1 MMSPHRLASVLAVVL
16 GLVVVAVAATAS
28 GGSVSRAA
36 RTTPVEREISVLYVV
51 SAGGG
56 TLAPETGG
64 GYRLRLR
71 GVARQALMF
80 ADRPSRFTSAM
91 PVEGLAASWRALGF
105 AKVPP
110 NAALTLL
117 DGRPGRDTILLEL
130 TQPRW
135 EPSAGALSFLARPLD
150 RPSRNL
156 SHLGRRVTG
165 TLPRA
170 FRTATLFLDDAT
182 GTTVN
187 GCYIG
192 PWTTCDK
199 ASLQNVDLS
208 GSTLTDASFAGAN
221 LSNADLSSATLTGAS
236 FAGATLTG
244 ARLDHVSAHSAI
256 FDNASMESVSAN
268 AADFTGASFNRTDA
282 AEGSYTDAIFGK
294 AALIGGASFLGAN
307 MSGAS
312 FAGATINAT
321 FATGILR
328 GADFSGT
335 TADGSGFYQVNAQGA
350 KFENASLFNI
360 NLTEANVTGA
370 SFRGSDLA
378 WAFFQGATGFD
389 PGTAKLCNTQMPDG
403 STANGGC

>member
-1 MMSPHRLASVLAVVL
+1 MLAPHRVVSLLTVAL

-28 GGSVSRAA
+28 GGSVSRTA
-36 RTTPVEREISVLYVV
+36 RTKPVEREISVLYVV

-56 TLAPETGG
+56 TLAREAGG
-64 GYRLRLR
+64 RYRLRLR

-80 ADRPSRFTSAM
+80 ADRPSRFTSAL
-91 PVEGLAASWRALGF
+91 PVAGLVASWRALGF

-117 DGRPGRDTILLEL
+117 DGRPGRDTVLLEL

-135 EPSAGALSFLARPLD
+135 GPSPGALSFLARPLD
-150 RPSRNL
+150 RPSHNL
-156 SHLGRRVTG
+156 GHLGRRVTG

-208 GSTLTDASFAGAN
+208 GSTLTNASFAGAN
-221 LSNADLSSATLTGAS
+221 LSNANLSSATLTSAS
-236 FAGATLTG
+236 FAGATLSG
-244 ARLDHVSAHSAI
+244 ATLDHARAHSAI
-256 FDNASMESVSAN
+256 FDNASMESVIAN
-268 AADFTGASFNRTDA
+268 AADFTGASFNGTDA
-282 AEGSYTDAIFGK
+282 ALGSYTDAIFSK
-294 AALIGGASFLGAN
+294 AALTGASFLGAY
-307 MSGAS
+307 MGGAS
-312 FAGATINAT
+312 FTGATIDAT

-328 GADFSGT
+328 GADFSNAS
-335 TADGSGFYQVNAQGA
+335 ADGSGFYQANARGA

-360 NLTEANVTGA
+360 NLSGADVTGA
-370 SFRGSDLA
+370 SFDGSNLSQA
-378 WAFFQGATGFD
+378 YLQGATGFN
-389 PGTAKLCNTQMPDG
+389 PGTAKLCNTQLPDA
-403 STANGGC
+403 SIANGGC